1 MQNGSGGLSANE
13 SRATGG
19 GGNWDGDSTNLEY
32 ESEPLSGDARLEE
45 DIAHVRLHL
54 ERECLVS
61 SCNSVE
67 VRLFVNST
75 LISEAQLTAGGNGI
89 YEADVAITLDE
100 GIIRYNTT
108 VRLEFSWSRTVDTT
122 SETLYD
128 GANETGVTFYVA
140 DYLPFAPT
148 PLPTEPALRA
158 SAYIAGKSTDR
169 LGAPLAYGTPS
180 RIAAYA

>member
-1 MQNGSGGLSANE
+1 MQNGNGGLSANE

-19 GGNWDGDSTNLEY
+19 GGNWDGGSTNLEY

-54 ERECLVS
+54 ERECLFS

-140 DYLPFAPT
+140 DYLPFTPT
-148 PLPTEPALRA
+148 PPPT
-158 SAYIAGKSTDR
+158 
-169 LGAPLAYGTPS
+169 
-180 RIAAYA
+180 